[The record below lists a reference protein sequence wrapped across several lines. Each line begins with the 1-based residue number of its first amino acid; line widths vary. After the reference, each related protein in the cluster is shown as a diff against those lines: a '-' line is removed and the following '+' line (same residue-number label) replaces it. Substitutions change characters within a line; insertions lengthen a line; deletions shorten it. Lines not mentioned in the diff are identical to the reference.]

1 MNFDQNIYS
10 KESIKARMLQ
20 NASKLWGVKS
30 PQSLDPFVK
39 LLIDAFSTEVFKANN
54 EIQNVNAR
62 VLEKLAK
69 LLTPSKYTHP
79 NPAHGIALYLPNEEV
94 EIIPDYAE
102 FFFKKSMNSFQK
114 TQSDK
119 QLEIPFTPVDNVKTV
134 KAQTTIMVAGNVCY
148 TFDETLNKAPLCR
161 IKSRIEDYRKIT
173 IGIDVSQHNGE
184 NFPKQLNLY
193 CSNPAFEHI
202 DYIFRLLPHI
212 KVFSN
217 GNPLTISSGINYE
230 TKEPTSGF
238 EEIFRE
244 QSIKHKIVDDIKK
257 IYNHKFIIVE
267 DLSDNLLIEKG
278 MFPHELKHLKGEY
291 PQLDNAIAENKFLWL
306 TFEFPP
312 QFTEEILDNFSFAL
326 NAFPVYNRAWK
337 KTEYVLDIMGNNI
350 PLETD
355 DAEHFLYVEEVVDGR
370 GKKYEEIPFTP
381 NDDLRKGLYTVRKGG
396 MERFTKRNAVD
407 LMASVLELTRDEVA
421 AFSVLNRD
429 KVKDILGEL
438 SDKMKGMIKKIE
450 NTNREVKEDVNYVII
465 EPLGDTVHTY
475 AAFWVTHCQLGNN
488 IRSGTLLSSQ
498 AKAQNIVL
506 LTETTGGEMEQKAT
520 NSIQAYKYAL
530 MTRDKIVSV
539 EDVKAYCKMIL
550 KDELKNVKVTKGTMI
565 SDKPKEGFIRTVEV
579 NIVPQNYAFYG
590 KNYWENMASILKN
603 NIKAKAIDGVE
614 YFVTINNEEMVS

>member
-20 NASKLWGVKS
+20 NAAKLWGVKS

-79 NPAHGIALYLPNEEV
+79 NPAHAIALYLPNEET
-94 EIIPDYAE
+94 EIIPDYEE

-134 KAQTTIMVAGNVCY
+134 KAQTSIMFAGNVCY
-148 TFDETLNKAPLCR
+148 TFDETLNKTPLCR
-161 IKSRIEDYRKIT
+161 IKSRIEDYRRIT
-173 IGIDVSQHNGE
+173 IGINVSQHKGE

-193 CSNPAFEHI
+193 CSNPAFAHI

-217 GNPLTISSGINYE
+217 GNPLTINSGINYE

-267 DLSDNLLIEKG
+267 DLSDNLLLEKG
-278 MFPHELKHLKGEY
+278 TFPQELKHLKGEY
-291 PQLDNAIAENKFLWL
+291 PQLENVIAENKFLWL

-312 QFTEEILDNFSFAL
+312 QFTEEILDNFTFAL

-539 EDVKAYCKMIL
+539 DDVKAYCKMIL
-550 KDELKNVKVTKGTMI
+550 KEELKNVKVTKGTMI

-579 NIVPQNYAFYG
+579 NIVPQNYSFYG
-590 KNYWENMASILKN
+590 KNYWENMATILKN

-614 YFVTINNEEMVS
+614 YFVTIHNEEMVS